1 MSEPTVKWVQFRSYS
16 GPSISDGVSI
26 PTPHNGHVGRAYW
39 LTTKVETGGYFGRV
53 MAYDGTCMT
62 AGPDQHIAVF
72 PRELVEEDWR
82 AEDDQGSLWALLAH
96 LRLLRGSRDGFD
108 EVLDDLT
115 DELASDGFT
124 FDRVG
129 FLAYAKDRSVSVGKK
144 VVQVKAGDRAHGN
157 VIRETYTPNMGQV
170 PKSGAGW
177 EKAKRWALLWHQIT
191 VHPLGW
197 KTQLDFGM
205 GHLIERVQR
214 RRIGDLGTVNA
225 LVYGK
230 EGISSPRTNSMPAD
244 LDLAMC
250 VYHANSVNGPTPASA
265 ALGEAA
271 RAHLPSAEPSKFAR
285 VLIQKLGNNPFG
297 RWDDDIRT
305 GRYQR
310 TRAHAMASGLWPAR
324 LFDGP
329 EAIMPADLP
338 G

>member
-1 MSEPTVKWVQFRSYS
+1 VSEPTVRWVQFRSFS
-16 GPSISDGVSI
+16 GPSISDGVRI

-82 AEDDQGSLWALLAH
+82 AEDDQGSLWALLGH
-96 LRLLRGSRDGFD
+96 LRLLRGSDDSFD
-108 EVLDDLT
+108 EALGALES
-115 DELASDGFT
+115 ELASDGFM
-124 FDRVG
+124 FDRGG
-129 FLAYAKDRSVSVGKK
+129 FLAYAKDRAVSVGKK
-144 VVQVKAGDRAHGN
+144 VIQVKAGDRAHGA
-157 VIRETYTPNMGQV
+157 VIRETYTAPMGQV
-170 PKSGAGW
+170 PKSGASW
-177 EKAKRWALLWHQIT
+177 EKARRWALLWHYVT
-191 VHPLGW
+191 VHPVGW

-205 GHLIERVQR
+205 GHLIERVRR
-214 RRIGDLGTVNA
+214 RRIGDLGTA
-225 LVYGK
+225 DTLVYGR
-230 EGISSPRTNSMPAD
+230 EGISSPRTNSIPSE

-271 RAHLPSAEPSKFAR
+271 RAHHPSSNPAGFAR
-285 VLIQKLGNNPFG
+285 LLIQKLGNNPFG

-310 TRAHAMASGLWPAR
+310 TRDHAMASGLWPR
-324 LFDGP
+324 SLFEGAS
-329 EAIMPADLP
+329 AIMPADLP